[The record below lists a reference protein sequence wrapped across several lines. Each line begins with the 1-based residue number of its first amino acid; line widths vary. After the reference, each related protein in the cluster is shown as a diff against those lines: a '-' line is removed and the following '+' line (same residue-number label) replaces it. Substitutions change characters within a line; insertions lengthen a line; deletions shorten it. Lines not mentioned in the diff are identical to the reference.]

1 MLQRVQRNCVGQN
14 IKGERKVRWDDGMH
28 FIYNMYDI
36 RVKKE
41 SSDCMLKRLR
51 HIKQSSTK
59 STESSII
66 HSTKCSWYLVW
77 QCLLWTIRKL
87 YSPNIDQ
94 VYDTVQIEVFAHQR
108 YVISR
113 NQSLTFFE
121 EARATTFHVATT
133 FALKYNANRTIFEHM
148 YTS

>member
-1 MLQRVQRNCVGQN
+1 
-14 IKGERKVRWDDGMH
+14 MH
-28 FIYNMYDI
+28 FAYNMYDI
-36 RVKKE
+36 MVKKE
-41 SSDCMLKRLR
+41 SSDCKLKRSR
-51 HIKQSSTK
+51 HIKQSSIYSK
-59 STESSII
+59 RNQVDIMFDNDSYEHWNVSLPV
-66 HSTKCSWYLVW
+66 KF
-77 QCLLWTIRKL
+77 

-94 VYDTVQIEVFAHQR
+94 VYDAVQTEVFANQR

>member
-1 MLQRVQRNCVGQN
+1 MLCNVSLQQFN
-14 IKGERKVRWDDGMH
+14 
-28 FIYNMYDI
+28 
-36 RVKKE
+36 
-41 SSDCMLKRLR
+41 
-51 HIKQSSTK
+51 
-59 STESSII
+59 
-66 HSTKCSWYLVW
+66 
-77 QCLLWTIRKL
+77 
-87 YSPNIDQ
+87 SPNIDQ
-94 VYDTVQIEVFAHQR
+94 VYDTAQIEVSAHHR

>member
-1 MLQRVQRNCVGQN
+1 
-14 IKGERKVRWDDGMH
+14 MH
-28 FIYNMYDI
+28 FVYNMYDI
-36 RVKKE
+36 MVKKE
-41 SSDCMLKRLR
+41 SSDCKLKRSR
-51 HIKQSSTK
+51 HIKQSSIYIK
-59 STESSII
+59 RYQVGFWFDNASYEHWNVSLPV
-66 HSTKCSWYLVW
+66 KF
-77 QCLLWTIRKL
+77 

-94 VYDTVQIEVFAHQR
+94 VYDTVQTEVFANQR